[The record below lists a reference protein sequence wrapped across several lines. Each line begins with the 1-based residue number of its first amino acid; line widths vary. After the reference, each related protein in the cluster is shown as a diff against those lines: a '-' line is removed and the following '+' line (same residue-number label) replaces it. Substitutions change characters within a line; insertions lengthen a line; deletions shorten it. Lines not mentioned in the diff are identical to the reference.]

1 MKKHSRLTALLLGV
15 FILLTAVASCSRGT
29 SGDTTANGTTDSC
42 KTETTDIVSAST
54 TEEPSVSA
62 AVSPE
67 TTAPEADSS
76 DVPETTVPPDTTVP
90 PEITDET
97 TAPPSVNDTLRIL
110 TQNDSGEALLSMF
123 SDEEDK
129 TLLDARRQRL
139 LYEYSVG
146 LAVYQTTDIV
156 SKVKNDAEAEN
167 SEYDL
172 VLLTPDSGVKLM
184 ISGSLENLG
193 EAGIGINS
201 ESAGVRKK
209 LTESLT
215 LGTGTY
221 LLACDALVSDIT
233 SAYALRYDGTS
244 LSSDPVS
251 LAVSGAFTAEQLLTY
266 IIEIGD
272 SAFSFDESDNI
283 ALYAGVGGKVFI
295 KNEKDV
301 PLSALSEDS
310 TFTQKYNA
318 VLSLAS
324 KNANDDESVFTLTKL
339 SAAKEGEIFLPL
351 PKLSADTEYSSL
363 LDADTVSL
371 FAAPAGVVGGNRL
384 ATLFNALN
392 MTSSDYREAVHERL
406 SVNSGIRGKKLI
418 EIIEKSTCLD
428 LGILLGWGDID
439 ALISKSINESTLAET
454 LLSDRITIMQN
465 EAVKTASDIIA
476 DRLGI
481 K

>member
-1 MKKHSRLTALLLGV
+1 MKKHSRLTALLLGIL
-15 FILLTAVASCSRGT
+15 ILLTAVVSCSRGT
-29 SGDTTANGTTDSC
+29 TVDTSANETADSC
-42 KTETTDIVSAST
+42 ITETTDIISDST

-110 TQNDSGEALLSMF
+110 TQNDSGEALSSIF
-123 SDEEDK
+123 ADEEDK
-129 TLLDARRQRL
+129 TLLDARTQRL
-139 LYEYSVG
+139 LYEYS
-146 LAVYQTTDIV
+146 LDFAVYQSTDIV
-156 SKVKNDAEAEN
+156 SKIKNDVLSAN

-172 VLLTPDSGVKLM
+172 SLLTPESGVKLM

-201 ESAGVRKK
+201 ESVGIRKK

-233 SAYALRYDGTS
+233 SAYALRYNGAP

-251 LAVSGAFTAEQLLTY
+251 LVVSGAFTTEQLLTY
-266 IIEIGD
+266 ISEIGD
-272 SAFSFDESDNI
+272 SAFSFDESNNI
-283 ALYAGVGGKVFI
+283 PLYVGVGGKIFV

-351 PKLSADTEYSSL
+351 PKFSTDTEYSCL

-371 FAAPAGVVGGNRL
+371 LAAPVGVIGGKRL
-384 ATLFNALN
+384 VSLLNAFN
-392 MTSSDYREAVHERL
+392 MTSSDYREAVHDRL
-406 SVNSGIRGKKLI
+406 SINSGIRGKKLI

-439 ALISKSINESTLAET
+439 DLISDSINESTLAET

-465 EAVKTASDIIA
+465 EAVKTAAEIIA

-481 K
+481 E